1 MRFWPEEFLLEIKEI
16 LKDEY
21 DAFIEAMECESAHA
35 MRLNPLRENALE
47 SAKAFMRGDE
57 VKWEP
62 LGKYAKK
69 DARPGASLAHAA
81 GAFYMQDPSAMSPV
95 AVLNPQ
101 PGERILDLCAAPGG
115 KSGQIAGRMMGRG
128 FLLSNEIEFSRARI
142 LLGNLERL
150 GFSNTCIT
158 SAPSNALANALP
170 GFFDAVLVD
179 APCSGEGMFRRDPD
193 AVNEWTENSPAGCA
207 ERQAEILNN
216 AAKLVRPGG
225 RMVYST
231 CTFNR
236 YENERTMEVFL
247 ERHPEFKA
255 GEFTLPGVGDSVN
268 GCIRLWPHKID
279 GEGHFAALLLKTG
292 GKEIKYPGNT
302 ESKGAKNA
310 MELLKKDAFEGAFD
324 GVLNLD
330 GDQLSL
336 SPKDAPDLKLLSQKG
351 IRLLRA
357 GLPLCRVGKGFVVP
371 DHALAMAMKHTDAKR
386 VYDMDEKTA
395 VRFMEGEEIGADT
408 EKGWTL
414 MTYKNM
420 PLGWGKASQGAIKNH
435 LPKGLRRRNAHWSE
449 MEKQIVEEE

>member
-81 GAFYMQDPSAMSPV
+81 GAFYMQDPSAMSPA
-95 AVLNPQ
+95 AVLDPQ
-101 PGERILDLCAAPGG
+101 PGERVLDLCAAPGG
-115 KSGQIAGRMMGRG
+115 KSGQIAGRMKGRG

-150 GFSNTCIT
+150 GFMNTCIT
-158 SAPSNALANALP
+158 SAPSDALANALP

-179 APCSGEGMFRRDPD
+179 APCSGEGMFRRDAD
-193 AVNEWTENSPAGCA
+193 AVNEWSENSPPGCA
-207 ERQAEILNN
+207 VRQAEILDN
-216 AAKLVRPGG
+216 AAELVCPGG

-236 YENERTMEVFL
+236 YENERTIEAFL
-247 ERHPEFKA
+247 KRHPEFEA
-255 GEFTLPGVGDSVN
+255 CEFTLPGVGNSVN
-268 GCIRLWPHKID
+268 GCIRLWPHRID
-279 GEGHFAALLLKTG
+279 GEGHFAALLRKTDG
-292 GKEIKYPGNT
+292 REIKYPGNA
-302 ESKGAKNA
+302 ESKGANAA
-310 MELLKKDAFEGAFD
+310 MELLKRDAYAGKTY
-324 GVLNLD
+324 GVLKLD
-330 GDQLSL
+330 GDLLSL
-336 SPKDAPDLKLLSQKG
+336 IPADAPDIRLLSGKG
-351 IRLLRA
+351 IRLLRS
-357 GLPLCRVGKGFVVP
+357 GLPLCKVGKGFVVP
-371 DHALAMAMKHTDAKR
+371 DHALAMAMKAEDARR
-386 VYDMDEKTA
+386 VFDMDEATA
-395 VRFMEGEEIGADT
+395 ARFMEGEEIAADT

-420 PLGWGKASQGAIKNH
+420 PLGWGKASAGAIKNH

-449 MEKQIVEEE
+449 ME

>member
-1 MRFWPEEFLLEIKEI
+1 MRSWPEKFLTEIKEI

-21 DAFIEAMECESAHA
+21 DEFLEAMERESAHA
-35 MRLNPLRENALE
+35 MRLNPLRMQAEECAR
-47 SAKAFMRGDE
+47 AYMRGDG
-57 VKWEP
+57 VMWEEN
-62 LGKYAKK
+62 GKYMRAG
-69 DARPGASLAHAA
+69 ARPGASLAHAA
-81 GAFYMQDPSAMSPV
+81 GAFYMQDPSTMSPV

-115 KSGQIAGRMMGRG
+115 KSGQIAGRMMGKG

-150 GFSNTCIT
+150 GITNTCIT
-158 SAPSNALANALP
+158 SAPSGALSKALP

-193 AVNEWTENSPAGCA
+193 AVSEWSENSPFGCA
-207 ERQAEILNN
+207 ERQAEILDN

-236 YENERTMEVFL
+236 YENEKTIEAFL
-247 ERHPEFKA
+247 LRHPEFSP
-255 GEFTLPGVGDSVN
+255 GEFTLPGVGSSKY

-279 GEGHFAALLLKTG
+279 GEGHFAALLI
-292 GKEIKYPGNT
+292 KEDGTPAEYPTNA

-310 MELLKKDAFEGAFD
+310 FDTLRKDAYKGD
-324 GVLNLD
+324 INGVLHLD
-330 GDQLSL
+330 GDMLSL
-336 SPKDAPDLKLLSQKG
+336 LPVCAPDVKLLSGKG
-351 IRLLRA
+351 TRLLRA
-357 GLPLCRVGKGFVVP
+357 GLPLCRIGKGFILP
-371 DHALAMAMKHTDAKR
+371 DHALAMAMTEKDAVHTF
-386 VYDMDEKTA
+386 DMDENTA
-395 VRFMEGEEIGADT
+395 ALFMEGEEIKASLS
-408 EKGWTL
+408 KGWTL

-420 PLGWGKASQGAIKNH
+420 PLGWGKSSGDAIKNH

-449 MEKQIVEEE
+449 LE